1 MVQARE
7 QVLFTSS
14 ITYCAPPEVLIV
26 QIPIPGIAFS
36 IPDLEAVAQL
46 TLTRV
51 ETGEVAVCLQSTLS
65 NGRSLHT
72 VSVEWATFIISILS
86 FFASF
91 IHSFFQPASS
101 PIVFR
106 TVTVWSFFQHI
117 ALSGT
122 LHLNYPLAYTAFATN
137 FAWSLGLFSNAP
149 ALQSA
154 ITRMRALT
162 GSSIS
167 SDTVEQPGAYT
178 DRSLSP
184 YNLKKHYSNPLT
196 SRQESSL
203 LSLVPRNADGPKSID
218 LGSIVG
224 GTGNITR
231 PAEPEHNYVSPA
243 LITSTSQTLAPGI
256 PTFVNYVGISTGS
269 AWMSTFF
276 GILFLWLGYGG
287 MVAITWLIALI
298 LIRFERTKN
307 FGEKMKKEL
316 PRVAAE
322 GAIRLLQ
329 ISFLPVLV
337 FALFQ
342 WTLRDNWLSTFIS
355 VIAFL
360 AVLGSFGWL
369 IAQVVNL
376 EFISS
381 KVSPVLSRLIRPKNN
396 RSENGITQEGH
407 ESTNEEPKDER
418 STEPK
423 SSSPK
428 KWWSSIAFSRPIKT
442 AAVSAFVAPYR
453 PTRQTFSLL
462 SPFLLT
468 TLKAAFI
475 ALAKTHG
482 FTQVL
487 ALIIIEFLY
496 LIAIII
502 AKP

>member
-1 MVQARE
+1 
-7 QVLFTSS
+7 
-14 ITYCAPPEVLIV
+14 
-26 QIPIPGIAFS
+26 
-36 IPDLEAVAQL
+36 
-46 TLTRV
+46 
-51 ETGEVAVCLQSTLS
+51 
-65 NGRSLHT
+65 
-72 VSVEWATFIISILS
+72 
-86 FFASF
+86 
-91 IHSFFQPASS
+91 
-101 PIVFR
+101 
-106 TVTVWSFFQHI
+106 
-117 ALSGT
+117 
-122 LHLNYPLAYTAFATN
+122 
-137 FAWSLGLFSNAP
+137 
-149 ALQSA
+149 
-154 ITRMRALT
+154 
-162 GSSIS
+162 
-167 SDTVEQPGAYT
+167 
-178 DRSLSP
+178 
-184 YNLKKHYSNPLT
+184 
-196 SRQESSL
+196 
-203 LSLVPRNADGPKSID
+203 
-218 LGSIVG
+218 
-224 GTGNITR
+224 
-231 PAEPEHNYVSPA
+231 
-243 LITSTSQTLAPGI
+243 
-256 PTFVNYVGISTGS
+256 
-269 AWMSTFF
+269 
-276 GILFLWLGYGG
+276 
-287 MVAITWLIALI
+287 
-298 LIRFERTKN
+298 
-307 FGEKMKKEL
+307 MKKEL

-502 AKP
+502 AKPFYPRYRDEPKTTLDSPGTGHSPITPSPVMDSPECKSPDSKTFMGKTDSPQEKDIEDSNPHPKRRKANIFSRRGDFLELFLSVLRIISTAGLLPFVREKLAVDAIPRVAVGIGIAVVCSVGVLVLVANIVVHILPWKSFWRGSREKKDRSTGQEVHQTTSPTNESL